1 MSNTISILIVDDNKE
16 LCEILY
22 ESINNTGDM
31 RVLATVGDGKAA
43 MDLIRELQPDVV
55 LLDIIM
61 PRLDG
66 LGVLESITS
75 MQGIK
80 RPSIIVI
87 TSVGA
92 ESVVI
97 RAMELGA
104 DYYIMKPFEIG
115 MLITRI
121 RQIYSERK
129 LMTAI
134 WPGCPITGKAT
145 VCIQQVPVRYG
156 LIQTMLRV

>member
-97 RAMELGA
+97 RAMELG
-104 DYYIMKPFEIG
+104 G
-115 MLITRI
+115 
-121 RQIYSERK
+121 
-129 LMTAI
+129 
-134 WPGCPITGKAT
+134 
-145 VCIQQVPVRYG
+145 
-156 LIQTMLRV
+156 